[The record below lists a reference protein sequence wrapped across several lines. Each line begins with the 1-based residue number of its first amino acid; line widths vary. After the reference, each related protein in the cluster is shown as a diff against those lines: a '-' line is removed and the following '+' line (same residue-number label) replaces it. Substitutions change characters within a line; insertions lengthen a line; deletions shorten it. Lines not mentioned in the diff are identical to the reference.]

1 MEELLTIFGKF
12 THIRYRHELN
22 GFTVASFKLNDHQEK
37 TITVTGKL
45 PEIDLHALYEC
56 KGFYTEHYKY
66 GMQFVIEEI
75 KFQRPTDEDALIQY
89 FSSSRFCGIG
99 KITAKKIVETFG
111 LNAIQM
117 IQDDPTILQVIFP
130 KQNDKRI
137 NSIIDGINSSEQID
151 DDIMFFNQI
160 GLNVRA
166 IEKVQ
171 VVYGKE
177 AVSIIKENPYRM
189 VEDIDG
195 IGFKT
200 SDKVANILGF
210 EKNHPYRLKALIESE
225 VLESC
230 IRSGNSYLDK
240 DEFEISLMK
249 RIQNEGISMDDFDFE
264 SAFKQLQ
271 YDRFVIVQDN
281 KIYHHTQYDAE
292 YGIADFLKTF
302 PVAYNYETVI
312 PDLDKEIK
320 IIEEELNINYEEK
333 QIEAIK
339 MFFNHPFS
347 ILTGGPGTGKT
358 TIVKAIL
365 TLYKKFFPNNEVML
379 CAPTGRASKRLSEC
393 SNMPA
398 STMHR
403 LLKWDLE
410 TNTFNMN
417 EEEPLYLDCLIID
430 EFSMVDQWLFYNLCK
445 ASKNIKKI
453 LIIGD
458 EDQLPSVGIGA
469 VLRDCIASNQFP
481 VLRLEKIF
489 RQSNGSDIVELAY
502 EMKQGYCDILKHGND
517 IAFFECPS
525 NLIKDQILNIVDKA
539 FEKGYLDHD
548 IQILSPIYSTVCGI
562 DQLNLSL
569 QKKLNPKN
577 PYSKEIQVGYR
588 IFREHDKVLQLK
600 NLPEEDVYNGDIGEI
615 VEILLKN
622 EGYPNDCIIVDFDGI
637 IVEYSRERFELL
649 THAYAISIHKS
660 QGSEYP
666 IVIIPVTPMHTH
678 VLSRRLLY
686 TGITRAK
693 QSLIL
698 IGNYDSFQKAIQ
710 NINERKRKTTLKER
724 ILSE

>member
-37 TITVTGKL
+37 TITITGIL
-45 PEIDLHALYEC
+45 PEIDMHALYEC
-56 KGFYTEHYKY
+56 KGYYTEHFKY

-75 KFQRPTDEDALIQY
+75 KFQRPTDEETLIQY
-89 FSSSRFCGIG
+89 FSSSRFSGIG

-117 IQDDPTILQVIFP
+117 IQEDPSILQIIFP
-130 KQNDKRI
+130 KANDKRI
-137 NSIIDGINSSEQID
+137 DSIIEGIQTSDQID
-151 DDIMFFNQI
+151 DDIVFFNQI

-200 SDKVANILGF
+200 SDKVAHILGF

-230 IRSGNSYLDK
+230 IRSGNSYLDI
-240 DEFEISLMK
+240 DEFEYSLK
-249 RIQNEGISMDDFDFE
+249 RRIQNEGISTDDFDFE
-264 SAFKQLQ
+264 SSFKQLQ
-271 YDRFVIVQDN
+271 FDRFIIVQDN

-292 YGIADFLKTF
+292 YGIADFLNTF
-302 PVAYNYETVI
+302 PTAYNYETI
-312 PDLDKEIK
+312 ISNIDEEIS
-320 IIEEELNINYEEK
+320 IIEEELNIKYEDK

-365 TLYKKFFPNNEVML
+365 TLYRKFFPNNEVML

-410 TNTFNMN
+410 TNTFNVN

-469 VLRDCIASNQFP
+469 VLRDCIDSNKFP
-481 VLRLEKIF
+481 LLRLEKIF
-489 RQSNGSDIVELAY
+489 RQSSGSDIVELAY
-502 EMKQGYCDILKHGND
+502 EMKQGHCDILKEGND

-539 FEKGYLDHD
+539 FEKGYMDQD

-615 VEILLKN
+615 VEILLKSD
-622 EGYPNDCIIVDFDGI
+622 GYPNDCIVVDFDGI
-637 IVEYSRERFELL
+637 IVEYTRERFDLL

-666 IVIIPVTPMHTH
+666 IVIIPITPMHTH

-698 IGNYDSFQKAIQ
+698 IGNYESLQKAIQ

-724 ILSE
+724 ILSV